1 MSSVGC
7 TRPAQWEQEF
17 DMAQRNVAVVTGTSS
32 GIGLHTAVGLA
43 SRGIRVVATMRDTS
57 RASALLAEAADQGV
71 EVAVRELDVT
81 DRDGARR
88 CLDEVEADF
97 GPIGIL
103 VNNAGRGIGGTLEQ
117 LDDAALQE
125 QLDVTFLGPAALA
138 RHVLPSMRKAGSG
151 RIISVSSVGGVFGE
165 PFLDAYCAS
174 KFALEGLMQSLA
186 PVAARFG
193 VVVSVVEPGAV
204 GTNVLANSDTS
215 AMARPNDPY
224 RELGEKF
231 LAAFNGLFVAPQH
244 ARDAAAVVIE
254 AATTEAPRFR
264 WQTSDEAA
272 AFASLSLADL
282 DGAKVVSAMDSLFLG
297 SSDH

>member
-1 MSSVGC
+1 MPER
-7 TRPAQWEQEF
+7 T
-17 DMAQRNVAVVTGTSS
+17 VAVVTGTSS

-43 SRGIRVVATMRDTS
+43 GRGIRVVATMRNRGS
-57 RASALLAEAADQGV
+57 SSALLAEAAAQGV
-71 EVAVRELDVT
+71 EVAVRTLDVT

-88 CLDEVEADF
+88 CLDEVEAEF

-151 RIISVSSVGGVFGE
+151 RIINVSSVGGVVGE

-215 AMARPNDPY
+215 AIVKPGPY
-224 RELGEKF
+224 RTLGEGF
-231 LAAFNGLFVAPQH
+231 LAVFNGFYTSAQH

-254 AATTEAPRFR
+254 AATTDTPRFR

-272 AFASLSLADL
+272 AFAGLSLADL
-282 DGAKVVSAMDSLFLG
+282 DGAKTIDAMDSVFLG
-297 SSDH
+297 GPGH

>member
-1 MSSVGC
+1 M
-7 TRPAQWEQEF
+7 PEL
-17 DMAQRNVAVVTGTSS
+17 NVALVTGTSS

-43 SRGIRVVATMRDTS
+43 SKGFRVVATMRDTS
-57 RASALLAEAADQGV
+57 RASALLAEAAAQGV
-71 EVAVRELDVT
+71 EVTVRALDVT

-103 VNNAGRGIGGTLEQ
+103 VNNAGLSIAGTLEQ

-125 QLDVTFLGPAALA
+125 QLEVNLLGPAALT
-138 RHVLPSMRKAGSG
+138 RHILPSMRKAGSG
-151 RIISVSSVGGVFGE
+151 RIITVTSVGGAVGE

-174 KFALEGLMQSLA
+174 KFALEGMMQSLA

-193 VVVSVVEPGAV
+193 VVVSIVEPAAV
-204 GTNVLANSDTS
+204 GTEILANSDTS
-215 AMARPNDPY
+215 AMGKPGDPY

-231 LAAFNGLFVAPQH
+231 AATFDGLFGNPQP

-254 AATTEAPRFR
+254 AATTDAPRFR

-272 AFASLSLADL
+272 AFAGLSLADL
-282 DGAKVVSAMDSLFLG
+282 DGAKAVSAMDSLFLG

>member
-1 MSSVGC
+1 
-7 TRPAQWEQEF
+7 
-17 DMAQRNVAVVTGTSS
+17 
-32 GIGLHTAVGLA
+32 
-43 SRGIRVVATMRDTS
+43 MRDPGK
-57 RASALLAEAADQGV
+57 ASALLAEAADQGV
-71 EVAVRELDVT
+71 DVAVRALDVT

-88 CLDEVEADF
+88 CLDDVEADF

-125 QLDVTFLGPAALA
+125 ELDLHFLGPAALT
-138 RHVLPSMRKAGSG
+138 RHVLPSMRRAGSG

-174 KFALEGLMQSLA
+174 KFAIEGLMQSLA

-193 VVVSVVEPGAV
+193 IVVSVVEPGAV
-204 GTNVLANSDTS
+204 GTQINANGDFGAIT
-215 AMARPNDPY
+215 RQPNDPY
-224 RELGEKF
+224 RELGQKF
-231 LAAFNGLFVAPQH
+231 LMKYNELFEAPQPV
-244 ARDAAAVVIE
+244 RDAAAVVIE

-272 AFASLSLADL
+272 ALVGLSLADL
-282 DGAKVVSAMDSLFLG
+282 DGAKTVSAMDSLFLG
-297 SSDH
+297 LSISSGITRAGRRYA

>member
-1 MSSVGC
+1 VSE
-7 TRPAQWEQEF
+7 R
-17 DMAQRNVAVVTGTSS
+17 DVAVVTGTSS

-57 RASALLAEAADQGV
+57 RAAALLAEAADQGV
-71 EVAVRELDVT
+71 EVAVRVLDVT

-125 QLDVTFLGPAALA
+125 QFDVNFLGPAALT

-151 RIISVSSVGGVFGE
+151 RIVSVTSVGGVVGE
-165 PFLDAYCAS
+165 PFLDGYCAS
-174 KFALEGLMQSLA
+174 KFALEGIMQSLA

-204 GTNVLANSDTS
+204 GTDILANSDTG
-215 AMARPNDPY
+215 AIAKPDDPY

-231 LAAFNGLFVAPQH
+231 LAVFNGLFVAPQP

-254 AATTEAPRFR
+254 AATTDAPRFR
-264 WQTSDEAA
+264 WQTSDDAT

-282 DGAKVVSAMDSLFLG
+282 DGAKTVSAMDSFFLRE
-297 SSDH
+297 S

>member
-1 MSSVGC
+1 MPEP
-7 TRPAQWEQEF
+7 T
-17 DMAQRNVAVVTGTSS
+17 VAVVTGTSS
-32 GIGLHTAVGLA
+32 GIGLYTAVGLA
-43 SRGIRVVATMRDTS
+43 SKGIRVVATMRDTG

-71 EVAVRELDVT
+71 EVAVRMLDVA

-125 QLDVTFLGPAALA
+125 QLDVNFLGPAALT

-151 RIISVSSVGGVFGE
+151 RIVSVTSVGGVVGE

-174 KFALEGLMQSLA
+174 KFALEGIMQALA

-204 GTNVLANSDTS
+204 GTNVLANSDT
-215 AMARPNDPY
+215 AAIAKPGDPY
-224 RELGEKF
+224 RELGKKF
-231 LAAFNGLFVAPQH
+231 LAVFNGLFVAPQP
-244 ARDAAAVVIE
+244 ARDAAAVVVE
-254 AATTEAPRFR
+254 AATTDAPRFR

-272 AFASLSLADL
+272 AFAGFSLADL
-282 DGAKVVSAMDSLFLG
+282 DGATAISAMNSFFLPG
-297 SSDH
+297 SAH

>member
-7 TRPAQWEQEF
+7 TLPSQWEQEF

-215 AMARPNDPY
+215 AMAPTANWVRSSS
-224 RELGEKF
+224 
-231 LAAFNGLFVAPQH
+231 QH
-244 ARDAAAVVIE
+244 
-254 AATTEAPRFR
+254 
-264 WQTSDEAA
+264 S
-272 AFASLSLADL
+272 
-282 DGAKVVSAMDSLFLG
+282 MG
-297 SSDH
+297 SSWPRNTRATRLRSSSRRRPPKLRASAGRPPTRPRPSPACRWRT